1 MKNKDETSLFS
12 PLERAT
18 GQLKEP
24 HFNKSKR
31 KGTFREVLEDM
42 GILLMI
48 DDPSQESGRWL
59 LKGECTGLYQNEKVE
74 NEPCPRNP
82 GLLVVTDKIGI
93 KCKER

>member
-1 MKNKDETSLFS
+1 
-12 PLERAT
+12 
-18 GQLKEP
+18 
-24 HFNKSKR
+24 
-31 KGTFREVLEDM
+31 
-42 GILLMI
+42 MI
-48 DDPSQESGRWL
+48 DDPSQELGRWL